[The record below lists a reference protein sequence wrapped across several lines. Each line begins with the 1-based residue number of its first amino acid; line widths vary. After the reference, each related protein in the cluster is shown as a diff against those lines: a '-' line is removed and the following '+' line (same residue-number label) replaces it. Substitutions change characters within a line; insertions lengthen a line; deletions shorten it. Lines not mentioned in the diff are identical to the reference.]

1 MPKFS
6 LYLGNETQKGFKACV
21 VPAETGMQRNNSSKG
36 TENIL
41 TALPS
46 RGLLKA
52 TGGARAASQEQAG
65 APPPSEA
72 HPEVS

>member
-6 LYLGNETQKGFKACV
+6 LYLGSETQKGFKACV
-21 VPAETGMQRNNSSKG
+21 VPAETGMQRDNSSKG

-52 TGGARAASQEQAG
+52 TPSTRRSQSYQ
-65 APPPSEA
+65 PS
-72 HPEVS
+72 HST